1 MTRSMEATPANA
13 AAGPSSTESRT
24 STMVSSRGPPHR
36 KHQNGIASS
45 KRRTSFDTRFTIC
58 EIHEEEQKKD
68 VSKLK
73 DKYRFSN
80 EWSGSCINLS
90 LSQTLPSNEIAPY

>member
-45 KRRTSFDTRFTIC
+45 KRRTSFDTKLTIC
-58 EIHEEEQKKD
+58 GTREEGQARNFEGASMTE
-68 VSKLK
+68 VATVL
-73 DKYRFSN
+73 
-80 EWSGSCINLS
+80 I
-90 LSQTLPSNEIAPY
+90 LPIPRLAWRRLML